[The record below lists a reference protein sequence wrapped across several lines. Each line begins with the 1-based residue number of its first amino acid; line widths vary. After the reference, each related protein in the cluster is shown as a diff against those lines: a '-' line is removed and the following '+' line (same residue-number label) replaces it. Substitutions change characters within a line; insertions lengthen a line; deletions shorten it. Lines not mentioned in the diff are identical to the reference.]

1 MLVLWMDAFHI
12 QLAYAYNASASPVHD
27 VVEQREFCACQ
38 FLLRAGM
45 NMRMK
50 LLSTPVVADA

>member
-1 MLVLWMDAFHI
+1 MDAFHI